1 MIIMEGKL
9 QILGITLN
17 SKQIIV
23 ERLLTEHKETKLMRF
38 IIMENT
44 IRGNDFSL
52 CGKIESYKDDFLY
65 ASIFF
70 KENNKNKRSEY
81 ISDYIGLCTSDTKS
95 YHILSAYIRP
105 HINNVKIEEPNLT
118 CKEKIVVEKYI
129 NELKIINAEFIKEY
143 INALRI
149 TWEKRFGI

>member
-70 KENNKNKRSEY
+70 KENKRRVE
-81 ISDYIGLCTSDTKS
+81 GL
-95 YHILSAYIRP
+95 P
-105 HINNVKIEEPNLT
+105 E
-118 CKEKIVVEKYI
+118 
-129 NELKIINAEFIKEY
+129 
-143 INALRI
+143 
-149 TWEKRFGI
+149 G